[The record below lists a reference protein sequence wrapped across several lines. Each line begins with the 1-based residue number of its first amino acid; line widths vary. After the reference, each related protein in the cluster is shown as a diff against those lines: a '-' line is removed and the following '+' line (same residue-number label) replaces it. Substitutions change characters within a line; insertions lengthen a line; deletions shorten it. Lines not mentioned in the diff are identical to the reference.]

1 MFVHALQT
9 GDPPLSPSL
18 PFALVSGNLCA
29 IDGRL
34 FARYKKFFAP
44 FFSNSSLQIRSTA
57 FTSIIVSISLVS
69 VIIRDHIWNFICLFF
84 FFKYLYD
91 NIRYLAE
98 YKIFAKKLQLCPMYR
113 GI

>member
-9 GDPPLSPSL
+9 GDPPLLPSL

-44 FFSNSSLQIRSTA
+44 FFPNSPLQTA

-69 VIIRDHIWNFICLFF
+69 VIIRDHIWNFICLFS
-84 FFKYLYD
+84 FFKYLYN

-98 YKIFAKKLQLCPMYR
+98 YKIFAKKLQLCLMYR